1 MKARLCVGVMDGEE
15 AARCDSCRGAQE
27 PEVRS
32 DVAVGAGSQRCEDL
46 LSPHLN
52 RSSAR
57 LFHPKMDQ
65 LFHDCLYLLAAAKAV
80 AAIRTML
87 GCRVPSFGIWPYGAC
102 GGTEK

>member
-1 MKARLCVGVMDGEE
+1 MDGEE

-32 DVAVGAGSQRCEDL
+32 DGAVGAGSQRCEDL
-46 LSPHLN
+46 LRPHLN

-57 LFHPKMDQ
+57 LFHPKMDH
-65 LFHDCLYLLAAAKAV
+65 LFHNCLYLLAAAKAV

-87 GCRVPSFGIWPYGAC
+87 GCRVPSFGIWPCGAC